1 MGKYRRYILIAII
14 LVIVGVLW
22 VYKEYTRKN
31 IDMTDANADYTI
43 AAPALIK
50 EFETN
55 DSSANKKF
63 LGKTLLVTGGL
74 KDFSKDGN
82 YITLILGDTGSMS
95 SVRCAMDTSH
105 AINQNDF
112 AKGASVNIKGSCTGF
127 NKDELLGSDVIM
139 NRCVVVKP

>member
-1 MGKYRRYILIAII
+1 MKKYRRFILIAVVVI
-14 LVIVGVLW
+14 LVGVAW
-22 VYKEYTRKN
+22 AYREYTRKN
-31 IDMTDANADYTI
+31 IDLTNAHEDYAI

-63 LGKTLLVTGGL
+63 LGKTLLVTGAL

-82 YITLILGDTGSMS
+82 YLTLILGDTSSMS
-95 SVRCAMDTSH
+95 AVRCAMDTSH
-105 AINQNDF
+105 AVNQNDF
-112 AKGASVNIKGSCTGF
+112 TRGVPVNIKGSCTGF